1 LYLGEHRDS
10 LGWRAALRFVICEIV
25 SGEKLH
31 SEISRLGGLRRT
43 PAKLQA
49 SMQNLAKAR
58 AKQSAQRTGPNVSE
72 STTGSKTSTGTRHQS
87 LEPPKVEGG
96 LLPITDQ
103 RYVNRNGVYLLAKH
117 AESGE
122 LLFRFD
128 GRDFRAY
135 GLSK

>member
-1 LYLGEHRDS
+1 LE
-10 LGWRAALRFVICEIV
+10 WRAARRFVICEVV
-25 SGEKLH
+25 SGGKLH

-58 AKQSAQRTGPNVSE
+58 AKQAAQRTGLNASAPVTGAKRSVDHQKPERSVKENPIVSVQGGQ
-72 STTGSKTSTGTRHQS
+72 SPVTGQ
-87 LEPPKVEGG
+87 
-96 LLPITDQ
+96 Q
-103 RYVNRNGVYLLAKH
+103 YVNRNGLYVLAKH
-117 AESGE
+117 AAPGE

-128 GRDFRAY
+128 GRDFRAC